1 MEQNKAIEV
10 AKVCGINEMETK
22 DGTKLLQVTA
32 FTSKGTACVFY
43 RPATEETKIDD
54 MYGFY
59 LAYDSKLKPY
69 IKIVKGNTQ

>member
-1 MEQNKAIEV
+1 MKQEQRIEV

-22 DGTKLLQVTA
+22 DGTKLLQCTA

-43 RPATEETKIDD
+43 RPATEETKVDD

-69 IKIVKGNTQ
+69 VKIVKGQ